1 MKKKVVITAINTINS
16 LGLNID
22 ECWNNLIDGKSG
34 IKRISR
40 FDPSDL
46 ETQIAAEL
54 PNEFEE
60 YASEHVKKRSAKQM
74 TRVTKMGLV
83 CAKEAVTRYNFN
95 TENYPKDR
103 VAVLAGVVNTGFS
116 SIEKANDDKN
126 SILKAMNNSLS
137 AWISLEYGFTGPNFS
152 VATACASSAYAMAL
166 GFDMIANNQADAVI
180 VVSSDSVVNPEE
192 IKGFNEIYALSTSN
206 DRGAAASCP
215 FSKDR
220 DGFVIGEGAG
230 AIILESEEGAR
241 ARGANI
247 LAEFAGYGLSS
258 EAYNIVSPQEGGE
271 GMMFTMQKAL
281 KHAGLKPEDIHHI
294 NAHGTSTTL
303 NDMYETMAVKKLFGD
318 NASKIPVVSSK
329 SMIGHTIGA
338 AGVIE
343 GAITVKSLLEQKLH
357 PTANYINPDP
367 ELDLDYVPNI
377 AREHEMSCAL
387 SNSFGFGGHN
397 ATLVF
402 KSYI

>member
-1 MKKKVVITAINTINS
+1 MKRKVVITAINTITA

-22 ECWNNLIDGKSG
+22 ECWDNLIKGKSG
-34 IKRISR
+34 IKKIGR

-54 PNEFEE
+54 PPEFEE
-60 YASEHVKKRSAKQM
+60 YAAEHVKKRSAKQM
-74 TRVTKMGLV
+74 TRVTKMGVV
-83 CAKEAVTRYNFN
+83 CAKEAVSRYNFN
-95 TENYPKDR
+95 PEYYPKDR

-116 SIEKANDDKN
+116 SIEKASDDKN

-166 GFDMIANNQADAVI
+166 GFDMIANNQIDAVI
-180 VVSSDSVVNPEE
+180 IASSDSVVNPEE
-192 IKGFNEIYALSTSN
+192 IRGFNEIYALSTSN

-230 AIILESEEGAR
+230 AIILESEEGAN
-241 ARGANI
+241 ARGALI

-271 GMMFTMQKAL
+271 GMKFTMQKAL
-281 KHAGLKPEDIHHI
+281 NHVGLSTEDIHHI

-303 NDMYETMAVKKLFGD
+303 NDMYETMAIKKLFG
-318 NASKIPVVSSK
+318 NYASKIPVVSSK

-343 GAITVKSLLEQKLH
+343 SAITIKALLDQKLH
-357 PTANYINPDP
+357 PTANYQNPDP
-367 ELDLDYVPNI
+367 ELDLDYVPNT
-377 AREHEMSCAL
+377 AREHKMLYAL

-397 ATLVF
+397 ASLIF
-402 KSYI
+402 RKYL